1 MKIVYVHHAER
12 DFDDMS
18 VPKEEQDI
26 TEDGIKEAELLASKV
41 HFLNVTKIYS
51 SEHKR
56 CIHTSNILNK
66 NLNLDIKI
74 DSRFN
79 EAKKEESWE
88 EFINR
93 NISLIDEIIK
103 NSNEDDVVLCITSGV
118 NLSAFVS
125 YFTGDKNIVCQGL
138 TMSPVL
144 FTPNKDVL

>member
-12 DFDDMS
+12 NHGDKS
-18 VPKEEQDI
+18 VPRDEQDI
-26 TEDGIKEAELLASKV
+26 TEDGIKEAELLAKKV
-41 HFLNVTKIYS
+41 PLINVTKIYS

-66 NLNLDIKI
+66 NLNLDVKI

-79 EAKKEESWE
+79 EKTKEESWE

-93 NISLIDEIIK
+93 NKEVIDDIISSS
-103 NSNEDDVVLCITSGV
+103 NSDDCILCITSGV
-118 NLSAFVS
+118 NLSAFVA
-125 YFTGDKNIVCQGL
+125 YFTGNDKVRVQGL

-144 FTPNKDVL
+144 FTPDDDVF